1 MQNLTIVSACDRNF
15 IWGAWLLAASAAR
28 CIPEVQLQILET
40 GFTAA
45 DRQLITQF
53 PPARLLPLEDND
65 PRSVANRKSEALLS
79 ADTDFVAWLDA
90 DCFVIGDIRK
100 YLIPTN
106 GIFQIRLRGPEENAQ
121 VWRHHYTTGDTR
133 GELPRTVA
141 ERWRADVGQLETPQI
156 QSACVTNC
164 FVIHRDYLDI
174 VREWKTQIAKVIP
187 ARDAGPVDKSDPAYF
202 MTDES
207 VFTSLLAFSRAAPPI
222 SDLMLNKDPTA
233 HVAHFGA
240 NPKPWKR
247 WRKQTWY
254 CRRHVLDTID
264 WALQNGY
271 ATPPLPASFR
281 RSNALPARLMIGV
294 LELKAWAK
302 FLAGKVIRRM

>member
-1 MQNLTIVSACDRNF
+1 MTNLTIVSACDRNF
-15 IWGAWLLAASAAR
+15 LWGAYLLASSAAR
-28 CIPEVQLQILET
+28 YIPDVQVQILET
-40 GFTAA
+40 GFTPE
-45 DRQLITQF
+45 DRKFIEQF
-53 PPARLLPLEDND
+53 PNVGLKPLEDND

-79 ADTDFVAWLDA
+79 ADTDFIAWLDA

-106 GIFQIRLRGPEENAQ
+106 GKFQIRIRGEAENAQ
-121 VWRHHYTTGDTR
+121 VWRHHYTANDKR
-133 GELPRTVA
+133 GELPKAVA
-141 ERWRADVGQLETPQI
+141 DQWRKDVAQLDEPRI

-164 FVIHRDYLDI
+164 FVIHRDHLDLI
-174 VREWKTQIAKVIP
+174 REWKAQIAKVIP

-207 VFTSLLAFSRAAPPI
+207 VFTSLLAFSRATPDI
-222 SDLMLNKDPTA
+222 CDLQLNKDPKA

-254 CRRHVLDTID
+254 TRPYVLDTID
-264 WALQNGY
+264 WAKANGY
-271 ATPPLPASFR
+271 SIPPIPPSLR
-281 RSNALPARLMIGV
+281 RSSWLSSYLIIWALEV
-294 LELKAWAK
+294 KATAK
-302 FLAGKVIRRM
+302 SIVGKLIRRI